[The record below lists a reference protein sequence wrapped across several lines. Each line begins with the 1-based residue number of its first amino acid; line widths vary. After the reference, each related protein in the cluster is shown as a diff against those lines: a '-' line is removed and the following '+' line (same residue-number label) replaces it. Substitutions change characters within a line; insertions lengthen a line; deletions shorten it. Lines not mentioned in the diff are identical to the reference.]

1 MAFVQRIASNRL
13 PEVEIVFIAKFEHAS
28 NRFLTI
34 GLLRRGFPLGLQDL
48 LLNQRLKIM
57 LNVHPARLRLRKKAC
72 FQFRFE
78 MEGNGHKASGFSLS
92 VPRCSRSRRSIGGG
106 ASV

>member
-1 MAFVQRIASNRL
+1 
-13 PEVEIVFIAKFEHAS
+13 
-28 NRFLTI
+28 
-34 GLLRRGFPLGLQDL
+34 
-48 LLNQRLKIM
+48 M